1 MIGSEI
7 NERLK
12 GDEMRVLAEEQA
24 NHIRNLAMEY
34 GQLQFSY
41 GLRIEEISK
50 EVQLK
55 TEAKIRNAREAIVDY
70 LSLLTK
76 FEE

>member
-1 MIGSEI
+1 
-7 NERLK
+7 
-12 GDEMRVLAEEQA
+12 
-24 NHIRNLAMEY
+24 MEY

-41 GLRIEEISK
+41 GFSYGLRREEMSK
-50 EVQLK
+50 EEQLK
-55 TEAKIRNAREAIVDY
+55 REAKIRNAREAIVDY

>member
-1 MIGSEI
+1 M
-7 NERLK
+7 
-12 GDEMRVLAEEQA
+12 GDEKRVLAEEQA
-24 NHIRNLAMEY
+24 NHIRDLAMEY
-34 GQLQFSY
+34 GQLKFSY

-55 TEAKIRNAREAIVDY
+55 TEAKIRNAREAIIDY

>member
-1 MIGSEI
+1 M
-7 NERLK
+7 
-12 GDEMRVLAEEQA
+12 GDIKRVLAEEQA
-24 NHIRNLAMEY
+24 NHIRDLVMEY

-41 GLRIEEISK
+41 GFSYGLRREEMSK
-50 EVQLK
+50 EEQLK
-55 TEAKIRNAREAIVDY
+55 REAKIRNAREAIVDY